1 MAGIRELRGE
11 EKYQLWLKRHVP
23 VERQRKWRLINEANP
38 IRALDE
44 HERGPLPQTFS
55 LAEMYWHPL
64 ACECGSC
71 AGVVAQAVKQFRMSQ
86 RPIPPAVKSVVSRLP
101 ELPDQIVPHLRD
113 VAEEALSKL
122 GSQASSQT
130 ELE

>member
-23 VERQRKWRLINEANP
+23 VERQRKWRIINEANP
-38 IRALDE
+38 IKALDE
-44 HERGPLPQTFS
+44 SQRGPLPQTFS

-71 AGVVAQAVKQFRMSQ
+71 LGLPARVVKQVRMDT

-101 ELPDQIVPHLRD
+101 ELPDPVALHLRD
-113 VAEEALSKL
+113 AVVEALSKRDL
-122 GSQASSQT
+122 EASSTT
-130 ELE
+130 EPE